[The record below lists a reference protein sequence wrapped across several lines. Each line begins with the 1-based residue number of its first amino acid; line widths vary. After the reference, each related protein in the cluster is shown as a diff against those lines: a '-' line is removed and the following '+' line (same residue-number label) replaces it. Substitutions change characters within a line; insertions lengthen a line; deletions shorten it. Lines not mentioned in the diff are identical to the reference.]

1 MTTCYD
7 PTSYTLNRNG
17 FENIY
22 EDTHIYQTWLD
33 IEAILAKVQ
42 IELGIIPKAAG
53 EVIIQHCDIGL
64 LDRDNIIQGYIKTK
78 HPLVPVLNELGRI
91 VDDEAAKYIH
101 YGITT
106 QNIQQ
111 TAELYLCKRFNQE
124 FIALI
129 DKMVVNIGELKR
141 RNKDV
146 VIAARTHSRHALPIL
161 LNTKFAVWEDELLRC
176 KDILVGSAPGIFQ
189 VMMGGA
195 VGGFHTLPEVGPGM
209 QARIAE
215 LLEMGEMK
223 IPSRSIRVHMC
234 QYVNNLTL
242 IAQSCA
248 KIAEEVYIS
257 SSEEYS
263 EMSEGFSEG
272 QIGSSTMPQK
282 INPALCYGIIG
293 NARILFNLPSTMLN
307 MAVRP
312 FEADGC
318 SNLIIDN
325 SLREA
330 NLLTHEIMLKTEAL
344 LQDLFIDR
352 AAMQRNLDI
361 TQGMISAE
369 NVMMALSKKGLG
381 KAKAHEAVYDII
393 MQAKKEAISFSEAYI
408 RQPELHAFLSVD
420 EFEKAIAPRSYV
432 GLEYC

>member
-42 IELGIIPKAAG
+42 IELGIIPKAEG

-64 LDRDNIIQGYIKTK
+64 LDRENIIQGYIKTK

-91 VDDEAAKYIH
+91 VGDEAAKYIH

-124 FIALI
+124 FIAII

-195 VGGFHTLPEVGPGM
+195 
-209 QARIAE
+209 
-215 LLEMGEMK
+215 
-223 IPSRSIRVHMC
+223 
-234 QYVNNLTL
+234 
-242 IAQSCA
+242 
-248 KIAEEVYIS
+248 
-257 SSEEYS
+257 
-263 EMSEGFSEG
+263 
-272 QIGSSTMPQK
+272 
-282 INPALCYGIIG
+282 
-293 NARILFNLPSTMLN
+293 
-307 MAVRP
+307 
-312 FEADGC
+312 
-318 SNLIIDN
+318 
-325 SLREA
+325 
-330 NLLTHEIMLKTEAL
+330 
-344 LQDLFIDR
+344 
-352 AAMQRNLDI
+352 
-361 TQGMISAE
+361 
-369 NVMMALSKKGLG
+369 
-381 KAKAHEAVYDII
+381 
-393 MQAKKEAISFSEAYI
+393 
-408 RQPELHAFLSVD
+408 
-420 EFEKAIAPRSYV
+420 
-432 GLEYC
+432 

>member
-1 MTTCYD
+1 
-7 PTSYTLNRNG
+7 
-17 FENIY
+17 
-22 EDTHIYQTWLD
+22 
-33 IEAILAKVQ
+33 
-42 IELGIIPKAAG
+42 
-53 EVIIQHCDIGL
+53 
-64 LDRDNIIQGYIKTK
+64 
-78 HPLVPVLNELGRI
+78 
-91 VDDEAAKYIH
+91 
-101 YGITT
+101 
-106 QNIQQ
+106 
-111 TAELYLCKRFNQE
+111 
-124 FIALI
+124 
-129 DKMVVNIGELKR
+129 
-141 RNKDV
+141 
-146 VIAARTHSRHALPIL
+146 
-161 LNTKFAVWEDELLRC
+161 
-176 KDILVGSAPGIFQ
+176 
-189 VMMGGA
+189 
-195 VGGFHTLPEVGPGM
+195 
-209 QARIAE
+209 
-215 LLEMGEMK
+215 
-223 IPSRSIRVHMC
+223 
-234 QYVNNLTL
+234 
-242 IAQSCA
+242 
-248 KIAEEVYIS
+248 
-257 SSEEYS
+257 
-263 EMSEGFSEG
+263 
-272 QIGSSTMPQK
+272 
-282 INPALCYGIIG
+282 
-293 NARILFNLPSTMLN
+293 MLN